1 MNNNLR
7 NKIGIKPLQ
16 ESWKKIQLEGIYDD
30 LYISKNNVI
39 EKAISQNEE
48 NGYYSET
55 DLEIHMNEDGKM
67 VTKTGKTKNITSS
80 IYENIKPKDVSIS
93 IRENEIRIANHSNN
107 LMLIDEYD
115 LDYKGLSVAF
125 NFIDKYLDDKR
136 EYFLEQFKNFK
147 SAPKTSRLKI
157 KSGDIFRVPVKG
169 KQFIYGQV
177 ISPLRKMVKMELPV
191 LGGFDTSDL
200 KINVFDPNPFYFPL
214 WVRFFY
220 DKTDNP
226 NLNAESLSELKHTS
240 SAIIG
245 DYSLRHSNYEVVCN
259 KELELS
265 SIDLPMEVGT
275 KFYIKP
281 LFHYFN
287 WGAGI
292 VTMKLNEKVE
302 KLISDNALNYP
313 NRLLRA
319 RQHKAIENFVDHCQE
334 GKLIFGGLHSTSDLR
349 DSNLKELKSIL
360 FSELGLNPTV
370 SYDEFAKTNGFMTI
384 KEIIELNK

>member
-7 NKIGIKPLQ
+7 NKIGIKTLQ
-16 ESWKKIQLEGIYDD
+16 ESWKKIQIQGIYDD

-39 EKAISQNEE
+39 MKAISQNEE

-55 DLEIHMNEDGKM
+55 DLEIQMNEDGKM
-67 VTKTGKTKNITSS
+67 VTNTGKIKNLTSS
-80 IYENIKPKDVSIS
+80 IYENIKPKDISIS

-115 LDYKGLSVAF
+115 LNFKDLSVAF

-136 EYFLEQFKNFK
+136 EYFLKQFKNFK
-147 SAPKTSRLKI
+147 SAPKTSRIKI

-177 ISPLRKMVKMELPV
+177 ISPLRKMVKMELPA

-220 DKTDNP
+220 VKTDNP
-226 NLNAESLSELKHTS
+226 NLNVESLSELKHTS
-240 SAIIG
+240 STIIG
-245 DYSLRHSNYEVVCN
+245 DYSLRHSNYEIIGN
-259 KELELS
+259 KGIDLN
-265 SIDLPMEVGT
+265 SIDLPMKVGT

-319 RQHKAIENFVDHCQE
+319 RQHTAIENFVDHCQE

-349 DSNLKELKSIL
+349 DSNLKELKNIL
-360 FSELGLNPTV
+360 FSELNLNPTV
-370 SYDEFAKTNGFMTI
+370 SYDEFAKRNGFMTI